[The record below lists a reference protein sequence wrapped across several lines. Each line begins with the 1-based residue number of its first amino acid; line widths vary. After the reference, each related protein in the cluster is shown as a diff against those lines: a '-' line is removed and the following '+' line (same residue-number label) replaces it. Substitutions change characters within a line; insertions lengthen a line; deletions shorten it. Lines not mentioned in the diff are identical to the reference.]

1 MKKKMNIRKKL
12 NVRKI
17 VGLGMLTAIVIV
29 FQLISSF
36 IKVGQFS
43 ITLVLIP
50 IVLGASLYGY
60 AAGAWLGFVF
70 SLTVLLSGDAA
81 AFLAVDVIGTIVTVI
96 AKGTLAGLIA
106 GVVYKLLCKKNR
118 TLAVAASS
126 VICPIVNT
134 GIFLIGCVLFFMP
147 TIRGWAAGSD
157 FGANVIGYM
166 FIGLAGIN
174 FLLELGVNII
184 LNPAIH
190 SVINLINKKGDRL

>member
-1 MKKKMNIRKKL
+1 MKKKL
-12 NVRKI
+12 NVRTI

-29 FQLISSF
+29 FQLIGSVIHF
-36 IKVGQFS
+36 GQFS

-70 SLTVLLSGDAA
+70 SITVLISGDAA
-81 AFLAVDVIGTIVTVI
+81 SFLAVDVFGTIVTVI
-96 AKGTLAGLIA
+96 AKGTLAGLIS
-106 GVVYKLLCKKNR
+106 GVVYKLLCKKNQ

-126 VICPIVNT
+126 VVCPIINT
-134 GIFLIGCVLFFMP
+134 GIFLLGCVIFFMP
-147 TIRGWAAGSD
+147 TIREWSAGSD

-174 FLLELGVNII
+174 FLLELGTNII

-190 SVINLINKKGDRL
+190 TVINLINKKGDRL